1 MPKMP
6 ALVIGA
12 DGNIL
17 GCYWAFLEGT
27 QQLRNYQTAEE
38 MLPEAGRYVAAWRQ
52 HAARSWGRLLLQP

>member
-17 GCYWAFLEGT
+17 GCNWTFLEGI
-27 QQLRNYQTAEE
+27 QQLRNYQAAEE

-52 HAARSWGRLLLQP
+52 HTARS